1 MYQLAEIFNALA
13 SNIYFFFWGRDIMS
27 DNQKAYVCNPDD
39 GPNTRDLRTGFSTDN
54 QHNDYVAR
62 PTMPRLVLRR
72 LSKSAAFRSPDGL
85 LASKVSSLFP

>member
-39 GPNTRDLRTGFSTDN
+39 VGS
-54 QHNDYVAR
+54 
-62 PTMPRLVLRR
+62 
-72 LSKSAAFRSPDGL
+72 
-85 LASKVSSLFP
+85 